1 LRSGSPLLRP
11 RDADALRAELR
22 RVAEESGMP
31 LTFGGEVHDDT
42 LLLTEFFGTRTSGMR
57 GLAVLPSAGLGGAT
71 VVARRPMSVADYR
84 RVLAERLARGGSGGP
99 AATLSARELDVLA
112 QVALGCTNAEA
123 AKRLSLKP
131 ETVKSYLRSATAK
144 LGAHTRHEAVAK
156 ARRAR
161 LLP

>member
-1 LRSGSPLLRP
+1 
-11 RDADALRAELR
+11 
-22 RVAEESGMP
+22 MN
-31 LTFGGEVHDDT
+31 
-42 LLLTEFFGTRTSGMR
+42 TS
-57 GLAVLPSAGLGGAT
+57 LPPKEG
-71 VVARRPMSVADYR
+71 VQI
-84 RVLAERLARGGSGGP
+84 
-99 AATLSARELDVLA
+99 ATLSARELDVLA

>member
-1 LRSGSPLLRP
+1 MH
-11 RDADALRAELR
+11 
-22 RVAEESGMP
+22 ES
-31 LTFGGEVHDDT
+31 
-42 LLLTEFFGTRTSGMR
+42 
-57 GLAVLPSAGLGGAT
+57 
-71 VVARRPMSVADYR
+71 
-84 RVLAERLARGGSGGP
+84 
-99 AATLSARELDVLA
+99 
-112 QVALGCTNAEA
+112 EA

>member
-1 LRSGSPLLRP
+1 MVSGSPLLRP
-11 RDADALRAELR
+11 RDADALRAELG
-22 RVAEESGMP
+22 RVA
-31 LTFGGEVHDDT
+31 
-42 LLLTEFFGTRTSGMR
+42 
-57 GLAVLPSAGLGGAT
+57 
-71 VVARRPMSVADYR
+71 
-84 RVLAERLARGGSGGP
+84 
-99 AATLSARELDVLA
+99 ELDVLA
-112 QVALGCTNAEA
+112 QVALGCTNSEA